1 MLGIKKSITIR
12 GLTEETVEALKW
24 LAESR
29 DRTMEGEVR
38 TALKAWIESGQ
49 SANVENT
56 NQTPQRFVETA
67 ERINL
72 ALKLASLTSSPSG
85 AEKKK
90 GFTGAHLAEGIG
102 ESYEQPVYDWLSGKS
117 EPSFSE
123 LERIADW
130 CAVDPDWMKTGT
142 GTPYTVENIRVPEHP
157 FYGAFWLLK
166 MREEEPIPKVK
177 RLHFLRREGPRGE
190 LMIVRQYDNG
200 FDVYGTPYVVSD
212 DTGSGGRASLE
223 SLCKIWRVLYAIYTS
238 KPAGKFSGLLITGHI
253 VRDEIWDQLSS
264 GYENPDYLIRK
275 FGGNTPWWE
284 DIWDNSMLAKHT
296 EDSYWPGYLSLA
308 SSLQSSIQ
316 KDDPELSKKVTD
328 LKYADLE
335 KFFAVARE
343 Q

>member
-12 GLTEETVEALKW
+12 GLTEETVEALKG

-38 TALKAWIESGQ
+38 TALKAWIENSQ
-49 SANVENT
+49 PTNVVNT
-56 NQTPQRFVETA
+56 TQAPQRFVETA

-72 ALKLASLTSSPSG
+72 ALKLASLTSSLAWPDR
-85 AEKKK
+85 KK

-102 ESYEQPVYDWLSGKS
+102 ETHAQPVYDWLNGKA

-123 LERIADW
+123 LERIAEW

-142 GTPYTVENIRVPEHP
+142 GTPYAVENIRVPEHP

-166 MREEEPIPKVK
+166 MSEEDPIPKVK
-177 RLHFLRREGPRGE
+177 RLRFIRREGSRGE

-200 FDVYGTPYVVSD
+200 FDICGTPYVVSD
-212 DTGSGGRASLE
+212 DTGNGGRASLE
-223 SLCKIWRVLYAIYTS
+223 SLCKIWRVLYAIYTNNNAT
-238 KPAGKFSGLLITGHI
+238 KVSGLLITSHI

-264 GYENPDYLIRK
+264 GYENPDHLIQK
-275 FGGNTPWWE
+275 FGGNSPWWE
-284 DIWDNSMLAKHT
+284 DIWDHSMLAKHT
-296 EDSYWPGYLSLA
+296 EDQYWPGYRSLA

-316 KDDPELSKKVTD
+316 KNDPELSKKVTD
-328 LKYADLE
+328 LKYADFE